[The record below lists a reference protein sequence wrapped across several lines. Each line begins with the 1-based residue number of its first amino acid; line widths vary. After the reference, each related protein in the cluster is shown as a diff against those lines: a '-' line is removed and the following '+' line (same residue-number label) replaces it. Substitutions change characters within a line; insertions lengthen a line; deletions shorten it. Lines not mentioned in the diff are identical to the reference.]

1 MATDKPNVWK
11 VAPGKNAKHWQQCRD
26 GGWIGLGWLKN
37 ADYRTLKTFAEV
49 KAALDAAGAG
59 DGTFS
64 ILQFA
69 WEVKPGDIVVAN
81 KGLKRIVGVGIVTSD
96 YISPRD
102 ANNPSQT
109 KDLPHARRID
119 WRVMQEVE
127 LPKKLFSQRSV
138 TTLKPAQWAKVR
150 ETYLAHDPTLLTAFD
165 QMENPIRDW
174 RSALTQWL
182 KSNPRTAPQELLDL
196 RRAFVTAFPPDQL
209 ASLTLER
216 YALGAGSKDSFCYW
230 LEYKLDPLG
239 SIKGG
244 SVKKHAVWWDQKA
257 TQWAWSVDAP
267 DAEVAFASIRS
278 GLVALVA
285 AAQAQNWNALDQ
297 LGGPAMKGRNGLR
310 MKPLSLYFPDT
321 FLPVFTPTHLEHF
334 LKVYDLDPT
343 GRLVDRNRRLLAHL
357 RAQPEFQGFDTMQMM
372 RYLYD
377 NFSPFDPVDG
387 GGDEDVEEEITP
399 PTVQKLIAATGRTR
413 NVVLCG
419 PPGTG
424 KTWAVQQFA
433 KRFDPARVQFV
444 TFHQSYAYEEF
455 VEGLRP
461 QVTGNNQLEY
471 AVLPGVFRK
480 ACDQAADDPEHDH
493 LLVIDEMNRAN
504 VAKVFGELITLIE
517 DDKRAGAA
525 NALRVTLPY
534 SGKPFAVPNNLF
546 ILGTMNTADRSIALL
561 DHALRRRFVFIEVLP
576 EPDLLGDV
584 GGVDLAAVLRGLNKR
599 VTKHLD
605 RDHRIGHSYLHG
617 LADTGELHFAWYNRV
632 VPLLREYLHGEPGR
646 LREVL
651 GGAFVPAAGDE
662 DAAEVRELGAT
673 EFLAALQHLANG

>member
-11 VAPGKNAKHWQQCRD
+11 VAPGRNAKFWNECRD
-26 GGWIGLGWLKN
+26 SGSICIGWFGDKNFRDFKSREEIRDALLSTGEKGG
-37 ADYRTLKTFAEV
+37 
-49 KAALDAAGAG
+49 GASSIWA
-59 DGTFS
+59 FS
-64 ILQFA
+64 RLL
-69 WEVKPGDIVVAN
+69 KPGDIVVAN
-81 KGLKRIVGVGIVTSD
+81 NGKSRIMGIGVVTSD
-96 YISPRD
+96 YIPPTD
-102 ANNPSQT
+102 PQNPSPID
-109 KDLPHARRID
+109 KYKHARRVD
-119 WRVMQEVE
+119 WRVRQDLQ
-127 LPKKLFSQRSV
+127 LPEELFSLPTV
-138 TTLKPAQWAKVR
+138 TRIKAEQWDQIRK
-150 ETYLAHDPTLLTAFD
+150 EYLAKYPDVKSAFD
-165 QMENPIRDW
+165 QL
-174 RSALTQWL
+174 S
-182 KSNPRTAPQELLDL
+182 
-196 RRAFVTAFPPDQL
+196 
-209 ASLTLER
+209 
-216 YALGAGSKDSFCYW
+216 
-230 LEYKLDPLG
+230 
-239 SIKGG
+239 GG
-244 SVKKHAVWWDQKA
+244 TRV
-257 TQWAWSVDAP
+257 
-267 DAEVAFASIRS
+267 
-278 GLVALVA
+278 VA
-285 AAQAQNWNALDQ
+285 A
-297 LGGPAMKGRNGLR
+297 
-310 MKPLSLYFPDT
+310 
-321 FLPVFTPTHLEHF
+321 
-334 LKVYDLDPT
+334 
-343 GRLVDRNRRLLAHL
+343 
-357 RAQPEFQGFDTMQMM
+357 
-372 RYLYD
+372 
-377 NFSPFDPVDG
+377 
-387 GGDEDVEEEITP
+387 TP

-561 DHALRRRFVFIEVLP
+561 DHALRRRFVFLEVLP
-576 EPDLLGDV
+576 EPDLLGTV

-662 DAAEVRELGAT
+662 DASEVRELGAT
-673 EFLAALQHLANG
+673 EFLAALQDLANG